1 MSLKVTY
8 SVNISHAGDGGGA
21 VGFTPDGP
29 TAFYSGSQ
37 IVAGWAAPTGA
48 TITTA
53 LNAMASDII
62 AQAVTNAIQLAR
74 LQAFETGG
82 V

>member
-8 SVNISHAGDGGGA
+8 SVNISHCGDGGGA

-37 IVAGWAAPTGA
+37 VVAGLAAPTA
-48 TITTA
+48 AQITTA
-53 LNAMASDII
+53 LTAMATDIN
-62 AQAVTNAIQLAR
+62 AQAVLNAAQLAR
-74 LQAFETGG
+74 VQAFETGG
-82 V
+82 G